1 MPSGM
6 CRAQS
11 PMGWAPTGIGLCRS
25 APCARCLRACAAPNR
40 PRGGR
45 LQGLAC
51 VGAHPCARCLR
62 ACAAPNRPRGGRL
75 QGLACVGAH
84 PVRDAFGHVPRPIA
98 HGVGAYNHGGCAADG
113 NSASLGSTRQALTLV
128 AAASSAAGKFRRSAS
143 TLAMRGSSA
152 GLLRP
157 CAAP

>member
-1 MPSGM
+1 MPSSM

-11 PMGWAPTGIGLCRS
+11 PTGWAPTGIGLCRS
-25 APCARCLRACAAPNR
+25 APLCAMPSGMCRAQSPTGWAPT
-40 PRGGR
+40 GI
-45 LQGLAC
+45 GLCRSA
-51 VGAHPCARCLR
+51 PCARCLR